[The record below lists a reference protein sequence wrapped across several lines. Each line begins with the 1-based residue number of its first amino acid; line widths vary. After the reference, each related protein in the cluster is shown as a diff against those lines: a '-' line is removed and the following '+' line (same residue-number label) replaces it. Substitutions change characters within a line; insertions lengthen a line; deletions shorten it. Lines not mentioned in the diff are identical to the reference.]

1 MTTPPDEPRPAAVP
15 SVPSGAGSTPPAG
28 TDRLPPGPGGVPSLP
43 ADSSGFGVRGSGTG
57 GFGAPG
63 YGAAA
68 TPTVAVATYADYP
81 SAQRAVDYLSDNKF
95 PVERTAIIGT
105 DLRLVESVLGR
116 LTTGRAAL
124 AGAASG
130 AWFGL
135 FIGLLFG
142 IFSNSNWLAVL
153 AVCIVIGAIWGAIF
167 GAIAHATTGGRRDF
181 ASRSSLQASQYAVI
195 ADAEVAD
202 QARQL
207 LTRLNW
213 QASGAA

>member
-1 MTTPPDEPRPAAVP
+1 MTTPSTDPGDARPAAAA
-15 SVPSGAGSTPPAG
+15 GAPPAG
-28 TDRLPPGPGGVPSLP
+28 TGVPPGPAGVPTLP
-43 ADSSGFGVRGSGTG
+43 PQTAGAGTTAG
-57 GFGAPG
+57 
-63 YGAAA
+63 
-68 TPTVAVATYADYP
+68 PTVAVTTYPDYA

-95 PVERTAIIGT
+95 PVERTAIVGT

-116 LTTGRAAL
+116 LTTARAAL

-142 IFSNSNWLAVL
+142 IFSDSNWFGVL
-153 AVCIVIGAIWGAIF
+153 IFAILVGALWGAAF

-181 ASRSSLQASQYAVI
+181 SSRSSLQASQYAVMV
-195 ADAEVAD
+195 DAEVAE

-213 QASGAA
+213 QASGAQ

>member
-1 MTTPPDEPRPAAVP
+1 MTRPPDDSRPVDSQP
-15 SVPSGAGSTPPAG
+15 VTSGAVNTPPAS
-28 TDRLPPGPGGVPSLP
+28 TDRVPPGPGGVPSLP
-43 ADSSGFGVRGSGTG
+43 ADSSGYGTTG
-57 GFGAPG
+57 LGAPGFGA
-63 YGAAA
+63 AAA
-68 TPTVAVATYADYP
+68 PTIAVATYADYP

-95 PVERTAIIGT
+95 PVERTAIVGT

-153 AVCIVIGAIWGAIF
+153 VVCIVIGAIWGAIF

-195 ADAEVAD
+195 VDAEVAD

-213 QASGAA
+213 QTSGAT

>member
-1 MTTPPDEPRPAAVP
+1 MTRPPDEPRPVDSQP
-15 SVPSGAGSTPPAG
+15 VTSGAVNTPPAG
-28 TDRLPPGPGGVPSLP
+28 TDRVPPGPGGVPSLP
-43 ADSSGFGVRGSGTG
+43 ADTGSGTG
-57 GFGAPG
+57 RFGAPG

-68 TPTVAVATYADYP
+68 MPTIAVATYADYP

-95 PVERTAIIGT
+95 PVERTAIVGT

-153 AVCIVIGAIWGAIF
+153 VVCIVIGAIWGAIF

-202 QARQL
+202 EARQL

-213 QASGAA
+213 QTSGAS